1 MASARVAFSL
11 VLPLGELSPESVL
24 YWRCMVEYM
33 TELGTDC
40 EEQLEKIL
48 PDATTFASFM
58 TKYDG

>member
-1 MASARVAFSL
+1 M